1 MKILLMLALVFTFVA
16 GAVRAAEKEYTAPS
30 AAEQANE
37 AAKHAGSMGS

>member
-1 MKILLMLALVFTFVA
+1 MKICLMLALALTFAVS
-16 GAVRAAEKEYTAPS
+16 AVRAAEMEYAAPS